1 MAKPLNELLKKVN
14 PEVVQA
20 AKEQAELE
28 ILELRLSMLREQLE
42 LSQVEMAHRLGI

>member
-28 ILELRLSMLREQLE
+28 ILELRLSTRH
-42 LSQVEMAHRLGI
+42 SAANSRI